1 MKAFRERMVRGMMG
15 VLIGFAVIFIIFVS
29 AFEIACYSDYG
40 FYQKEY
46 EKYDVNNKTSI
57 VNMDM
62 DELMKVTK
70 EMMQYLCG
78 NREELVIYAQVDGTE
93 KEMFHTIEKSHMA
106 DVRDLFVAA
115 LQQRWICVGIIVV
128 SVLLLYVTYGFR
140 KTVETVCRGVEW
152 TILCLAVIATAITVA
167 AYIDFDSV
175 FYLMHRMLF
184 NNNNWLLDESTSRL
198 INMLPEGFFIDM
210 GIRIAI
216 IFIFINFFI
225 LSLAFW
231 IKRGMI
237 KRNRKNISGGTYEQS

>member
-93 KEMFHTIEKSHMA
+93 KKPYGRCKGFVCGSIAAEM
-106 DVRDLFVAA
+106 DL
-115 LQQRWICVGIIVV
+115 RGNHC
-128 SVLLLYVTYGFR
+128 GFR
-140 KTVETVCRGVEW
+140 PSSICNIWIQKNCGNGM
-152 TILCLAVIATAITVA
+152 
-167 AYIDFDSV
+167 SGS
-175 FYLMHRMLF
+175 RM
-184 NNNNWLLDESTSRL
+184 DHS
-198 INMLPEGFFIDM
+198 LPCSYCDCY
-210 GIRIAI
+210 
-216 IFIFINFFI
+216 NSS
-225 LSLAFW
+225 SLYRF
-231 IKRGMI
+231 
-237 KRNRKNISGGTYEQS
+237 